1 MEPIN
6 KKMNRHFQ
14 TSWNWMTAMYLF
26 LGGLGAGAYIVGA
39 IGSLCGPAYYL
50 ITKWG
55 LIISWPAVLLGT
67 IFLFAHLGTPGHFLL
82 AASNIGTSW
91 ISRGTIFVTFYM
103 IISFIHFAGYVYPA
117 DFVKSMAMSQQ
128 VVLTVIGVFFAL
140 GVSVYTGALLSAS
153 KGVPFWRSAVLP
165 ILFMFSALVTGLFA
179 TLLGVLL
186 FETEALALSSQ
197 RILAM
202 IAAGLVVI
210 ELLVIFFFL
219 HSAYRIP
226 ETRESVVRIVREKS
240 FVIGDLILGLILPLI
255 LMLYV
260 YFGASKLEPGSFKAV
275 AAIAGILA
283 IIGGLLLRLGILHQG
298 LNTVLNASGFEFKV
312 QGKAYE
318 KPTEGKLP
326 PM

>member
-1 MEPIN
+1 MEPN
-6 KKMNRHFQ
+6 VRMNRHFQ
-14 TSWNWMTAMYLF
+14 KGWNWLTALYLF

-39 IGSLCGPAYYL
+39 VGSLLGPAYAL

-55 LIISWPAVLLGT
+55 LIISWPAVGLGSLFLL
-67 IFLFAHLGTPGHFLL
+67 AHLGTPGRFML
-82 AASNIGTSW
+82 AVSNPGTSW
-91 ISRGTIFVTFYM
+91 ISRGVIFITLYFIVS
-103 IISFIHFAGYVYPA
+103 IIHFAGYVYPL
-117 DFVKSMAMSQQ
+117 DFVKNMAMGQQ
-128 VVLTVIGVFFAL
+128 VVLVILGVFFAI

-165 ILFMFSALVTGLFA
+165 ILFLFSALVTGLFA

-186 FETEALALSSQ
+186 FETEALTLNTQ
-197 RILAM
+197 RLIAM
-202 IAAGLVVI
+202 AAAGLVIV
-210 ELLVIFFFL
+210 ELVVIFFFL
-219 HSAYRIP
+219 HSSYRLP
-226 ETRESVVRIVREKS
+226 ETREPAIRIVREKS

-260 YFGASKLEPGSFKAV
+260 YFGASSVEPGSFKAV

-298 LNTVLNASGFEFKV
+298 MNTVLNASGFDFVIEG
-312 QGKAYE
+312 QNYQ
-318 KPTEGKLP
+318 KPDIGKLP

>member
-1 MEPIN
+1 MEQKN
-6 KKMNRHFQ
+6 VRMNRHFQ
-14 TSWNWMTAMYLF
+14 KSWNWMTAMYLF

-39 IGSLCGPAYYL
+39 VGSLCGPSYAL

-55 LIISWPAVLLGT
+55 LIISWPAVALGSL
-67 IFLFAHLGTPGHFLL
+67 FLMAHLGTPGRFML
-82 AASNIGTSW
+82 AVSNPGTSW
-91 ISRGTIFVTFYM
+91 ISRGVIFITFYF
-103 IISFIHFAGYVYPA
+103 IISIIHFAGYVYPA
-117 DFVKSMAMSQQ
+117 DFVKSMAMNQQ
-128 VVLTVIGVFFAL
+128 VVLVVLGVFFAL

-179 TLLGVLL
+179 TLLGVLF
-186 FETEALALSSQ
+186 FETEALASGTQ

-202 IAAGLVVI
+202 AAAGLVLV
-210 ELLVIFFFL
+210 ELVVIFFFL

-240 FVIGDLILGLILPLI
+240 FVVGDLILGLILPLI

-260 YFGASKLEPGSFKAV
+260 YFSASKVDAGAFKAV
-275 AAIAGILA
+275 AGLAAILA

-298 LNTVLNASGFEFKV
+298 LNTVLNASGFDFVVEGSDYV
-312 QGKAYE
+312 
-318 KPTEGKLP
+318 KPDIGKLP